1 MKKRVRIK
9 DVADYLGISTS
20 TVSRALNPNTTSKIS
35 EEVITEVRET
45 AIKLGY
51 IADFTAACL
60 RKQKTYT
67 VGIVVPDILNPLF
80 PAIIKGAQDYLSQSG
95 YVTFIA
101 SSNNNQSLAANEIQ
115 KLIARK
121 VEGIII
127 ASAFLK
133 DKSVQF
139 CIKQN
144 IPLVLVNRS
153 IQNEHLTHRVLNDDA
168 YGMQLS
174 IDHLQQLGHRHLIHF
189 AGPQTISQGKER
201 LEAFLAYCQK
211 KGVEG
216 EVLQLD
222 AFNVEAGVKGT
233 DAFLKRGS
241 KASAVLAAND
251 LIAMGVIQRL
261 QQKGYHLPEEY
272 SVMGFNGMFL
282 SDMVHP
288 SLTTVT
294 VSHQQL
300 AEQAARLLLQEIE
313 NPGGPKQT
321 LLLSPKLTIR
331 NSTAT
336 HIPKIL
342 QN

>member
-1 MKKRVRIK
+1 MKYSFVIPVYNEKINIK
-9 DVADYLGISTS
+9 S
-20 TVSRALNPNTTSKIS
+20 
-35 EEVITEVRET
+35 
-45 AIKLGY
+45 
-51 IADFTAACL
+51 
-60 RKQKTYT
+60 
-67 VGIVVPDILNPLF
+67 
-80 PAIIKGAQDYLSQSG
+80 
-95 YVTFIA
+95 
-101 SSNNNQSLAANEIQ
+101 AANEIQ

-233 DAFLKRGS
+233 DAFLKRGL
-241 KASAVLAAND
+241 SAL
-251 LIAMGVIQRL
+251 
-261 QQKGYHLPEEY
+261 
-272 SVMGFNGMFL
+272 
-282 SDMVHP
+282 
-288 SLTTVT
+288 
-294 VSHQQL
+294 
-300 AEQAARLLLQEIE
+300 RLLKNSFQGTRIGRKGGSMERE
-313 NPGGPKQT
+313 PGLGCRG
-321 LLLSPKLTIR
+321 I
-331 NSTAT
+331 
-336 HIPKIL
+336 
-342 QN
+342 